1 MRNLL
6 LALALALS
14 MVSGQ
19 TSPATAVVVNSHQAT
34 WQHEADDPPGG
45 ESLMLR
51 MDRETGAMEFFA
63 RNPAGYSL
71 KPHSHKANERLLLM
85 EGRAVVQASE
95 KKTNLDPG
103 GFAYFPAGQ
112 VHSVTCDSGSRCV
125 FYVAWD
131 RKP

>member
-1 MRNLL
+1 MKYIFF
-6 LALALALS
+6 ALALG
-14 MVSGQ
+14 V
-19 TSPATAVVVNSHQAT
+19 ATAPAQAPPDAPVVVNSREAT
-34 WQHEADDPPGG
+34 WRHESDDPPGG

-51 MDRETGAMEFFA
+51 MDRQTGAMEFFA
-63 RNPAGYSL
+63 RNPAGYTL

-85 EGRAVVQASE
+85 EGRAMVQAGE

-112 VHSVTCDSGSRCV
+112 VHSVTCDAGSRCV